1 MIPSW
6 RPDTG
11 QVRWLK
17 VAVFLLCLAPFA
29 RLGWLAWHHGLG
41 ANPIEY
47 ITRATGWWTLT
58 FLMITLTVTPA
69 RKLLSQPWLL
79 RLRRML
85 GLFAFFYVSLHF
97 TTYLWL
103 DQFFDVAAIVKDV
116 IKRPFITVGFAAFV
130 LLIPLAAT
138 STNAMVKRLGAK
150 RWQWLHKAVYV
161 IGTLGAIHFWWL
173 VKKDITEPLIFAAI
187 LSVLLGARVVYRLR
201 DTRPE
206 ARNRSVARPHPRGR
220 GVPSRGKA

>member
-6 RPDTG
+6 RPDAG

-17 VAVFLLCLAPFA
+17 VALFLLCLAPFV

-41 ANPIEY
+41 ANPIEH

-79 RLRRML
+79 RLRRMF
-85 GLFAFFYVSLHF
+85 GLFAFFYGSLHF

-103 DQFFDVAAIVKDV
+103 DQFFDVGAIIKDV
-116 IKRPFITVGFAAFV
+116 IKRPFITLGFSAFV

-138 STNAMVKRLGAK
+138 STNAMVRRLGAR
-150 RWQWLHKAVYV
+150 RWQWLHQAVFV
-161 IGTLGAIHFWWL
+161 IGTLGVIHFWWL
-173 VKKDITEPLIFAAI
+173 VKKDLTEPLIFAAI
-187 LSVLLGARVVYRLR
+187 LSVLLGTRVVYRLR

-206 ARNRSVARPHPRGR
+206 ARNRSVVRPHPRGR
-220 GVPSRGKA
+220 GAPSRGKA